1 VSQSREEKEAAA
13 KARMAELAVKFVDRT
28 AGELESLRGFLGRLN
43 TGDVQVLDDIR
54 NVAHRMCG
62 TGATLGFET
71 LADCAYRV
79 EQLST
84 SNGAVPDSSTVL
96 QLGTA
101 VDALEVELGRLKGK

>member
-13 KARMAELAVKFVDRT
+13 KARMAELAVKFVERT
-28 AGELESLRGFLGRLN
+28 SGELESMRGLLARFG
-43 TGDVQVLDDIR
+43 TGDTQVLEEIR
-54 NVAHRMCG
+54 NLAHRMCG

-79 EQLST
+79 EQLS
-84 SNGAVPDSSTVL
+84 SAEGRASDPAAVL

-101 VDALEVELGRLKGK
+101 VDALDVELGRLKSR